1 MDIQCDGAVWSYF
14 GASGALERLGNGQA
28 FEGGR
33 MGAQVVEDNATQ
45 RLPADEGV
53 RMQEAVMGKVLINNR
68 AWPSS
73 STDPSV
79 TTK

>member
-1 MDIQCDGAVWSYF
+1 
-14 GASGALERLGNGQA
+14 
-28 FEGGR
+28 